1 MSVSSQRAAEPE
13 VGSPVRER
21 SAAGLVLLGAGL
33 LALALNLRIGVVSVP
48 PELNAIEASLRI
60 SPSIAGLLTTIPV
73 VAYGVFAFCTPRLT
87 RAIGLHRLLGVAVLL
102 IAAGIALRLQ
112 PSLVG
117 LFAGTLIVGAA
128 IAIGNV
134 LMPAAIKQDF
144 SNRVGLMMG
153 LYTTT
158 MSLGAALAA
167 GLTVPL
173 QTITGGGWRLPLA
186 LWAIPAVLAF
196 VIWVPQML
204 RSPGRTAPGDAAD
217 APSEAGEPSFRAL
230 LTDRVALAV
239 TAAMGI
245 QGMSY
250 YAILTWV
257 PSLLRDHGA
266 SAHQA
271 GWLLAFSNFPSI
283 LASLVTPALAR
294 RCRPT
299 WIPIAVVVVL
309 CGLGFLALA
318 VAPIA
323 LAYPAMVVLGL
334 GQGAGLTLALCTI
347 VWRSPDARHT
357 AHVSTMA
364 QGFGYLFGGLG
375 PLAFGLL
382 HAISGG
388 WNVPLLR
395 TRIAAGRA
403 VVRRCRRQPRTL
415 RARGVGVAFGSPSA
429 GIKSV
434 QYVPLSD
441 GSHDRRMAVRSGR
454 GAGAGGTADRQACRS
469 RGVLC
474 AGSRAAGAL
483 PVREPRRVRRG
494 DARPARRRLP
504 PGVHHARRRKPLPRT
519 DGRQPVG
526 AVLPRRCR
534 DVRNPR
540 APRRC
545 RARTR

>member
-1 MSVSSQRAAEPE
+1 MSVSSQRTAEVE
-13 VGSPVRER
+13 VSGPARGR
-21 SAAGLVLLGAGL
+21 SVAGLALLGVGL
-33 LALALNLRIGVVSVP
+33 LAIAMNLRIGVVSVP
-48 PELNAIEASLRI
+48 PVLTAIEASLRI
-60 SPSIAGLLTTIPV
+60 SPSVAGLLTTIPV

-87 RAIGLHRLLGVAVLL
+87 RAIGLHRLLGLSVLL
-102 IAAGIALRLQ
+102 IAVGIALRLQ

-128 IAIGNV
+128 IAIANV

-144 SNRVGLMMG
+144 SHRVGLMMA

-167 GLTVPL
+167 GVTVPL
-173 QTITGGGWRLPLA
+173 QSGTGGGWRLPLA
-186 LWAIPAVLAF
+186 LWATPAVLAF
-196 VIWVPQML
+196 AIWVPQML
-204 RSPGRTAPGDAAD
+204 RSPGRNAPGGAAAD
-217 APSEAGEPSFRAL
+217 APSEAGEPSFRSL
-230 LTDRVALAV
+230 LTDPVALAV

-257 PSLLRDHGA
+257 PSLLRDHGV

-299 WIPIAVVVVL
+299 WLPIAVVVAL

-318 VAPIA
+318 VAPVA

-347 VWRSPDARHT
+347 VWRSPDAKHT
-357 AHVSTMA
+357 GHVSTMA

-382 HAISGG
+382 HTLTGG
-388 WNVPLLR
+388 WNVPLL
-395 TRIAAGRA
+395 ALGLLL
-403 VVRRCRRQPRTL
+403 VVQMI
-415 RARGVGVAFGSPSA
+415 VGVAASRERYVLESP
-429 GIKSV
+429 
-434 QYVPLSD
+434 
-441 GSHDRRMAVRSGR
+441 R
-454 GAGAGGTADRQACRS
+454 
-469 RGVLC
+469 
-474 AGSRAAGAL
+474 
-483 PVREPRRVRRG
+483 
-494 DARPARRRLP
+494 
-504 PGVHHARRRKPLPRT
+504 
-519 DGRQPVG
+519 
-526 AVLPRRCR
+526 
-534 DVRNPR
+534 
-540 APRRC
+540 
-545 RARTR
+545 

>member
-1 MSVSSQRAAEPE
+1 MGSALVSISSRQTVEADVSSPL
-13 VGSPVRER
+13 RER
-21 SAAGLVLLGAGL
+21 SATGMVLLGVGL
-33 LALALNLRIGVVSVP
+33 LAIALNLRIGVVSVP
-48 PELNAIEASLRI
+48 PELNVIEADLGI

-73 VAYGVFAFCTPRLT
+73 VAYGIFAFCTPRLT

-102 IAAGIALRLQ
+102 IAVGIAMRLQ
-112 PSLVG
+112 PSLVS
-117 LFAGTLIVGAA
+117 LFGGTLIVGAA

-144 SNRVGLMMG
+144 SHRVGLMMG

-158 MSLGAALAA
+158 MSLGAAMAA

-196 VIWVPQML
+196 AIWVPQML
-204 RSPGRTAPGDAAD
+204 RSPGRNAPGDAAD

-230 LTDRVALAV
+230 LTDRIALAV

-299 WIPIAVVVVL
+299 WIPIAVVVTL

-347 VWRSPDARHT
+347 VWRSPDAQHT

-382 HAISGG
+382 HTLTGG
-388 WNVPLLR
+388 WNVPLL
-395 TRIAAGRA
+395 ALGLLL
-403 VVRRCRRQPRTL
+403 VVQMI
-415 RARGVGVAFGSPSA
+415 VGVAASRERYVLESPA
-429 GIKSV
+429 
-434 QYVPLSD
+434 
-441 GSHDRRMAVRSGR
+441 
-454 GAGAGGTADRQACRS
+454 
-469 RGVLC
+469 
-474 AGSRAAGAL
+474 
-483 PVREPRRVRRG
+483 
-494 DARPARRRLP
+494 
-504 PGVHHARRRKPLPRT
+504 
-519 DGRQPVG
+519 
-526 AVLPRRCR
+526 
-534 DVRNPR
+534 
-540 APRRC
+540 
-545 RARTR
+545 